1 MMKHKLTA
9 VATTLLLWVVA
20 FPEAAQGQTED
31 IRQAYIHTVPLGMI
45 AQFEEAVKQHVQWRK
60 QNNDPWEWTWY
71 QVVNGDGLGGIRYL
85 VRSGNHR
92 WADLDVRYAWEDRV
106 GAGRHF
112 ASTVGPYIESEDS
125 SIAQLDDALSRPL
138 DDYSAI
144 TLFAVTEFDVRLPGQ
159 FREAITKIGE
169 GLDRGNWERSYQWL
183 MEAYGGGTTDATLV
197 IPAENWGGLA
207 PPEKPLPVLLAEVYG
222 EQEAS
227 DLMQQFATS
236 IRSQTSYT
244 LRVRPDLLLP

>member
-1 MMKHKLTA
+1 MKTKLTA
-9 VATTLLLWVVA
+9 LATALLLCVVA
-20 FPEAAQGQTED
+20 LPAAAQGQTEN

-159 FREAITKIGE
+159 FREAITRIGE

-197 IPAENWGGLA
+197 IPAENWSGLA

>member
-1 MMKHKLTA
+1 MKTKLTA
-9 VATTLLLWVVA
+9 LATTLLLWVVA

-31 IRQAYIHTVPLGMI
+31 IAQSYVHTVQPEMI
-45 AQFEEAVKQHVQWRK
+45 AQFEEAVKQHMQWRK

-71 QVVNGDGLGGIRYL
+71 QVVNGGLGRYL

-92 WADLDVRYAWEDRV
+92 WADLDVRDAWEDRV
-106 GAGRHF
+106 GAVPNF
-112 ASTVGPYIESEDS
+112 LATVGPFFESEDS
-125 SIAQLDDALSRPL
+125 SISQLDGALSRPP
-138 DDYSAI
+138 DDLSAI

-169 GLDRGNWERSYQWL
+169 GLDRANWGRSYLWQ
-183 MEAYGGGTTDATLV
+183 MGANGGTTDAALV
-197 IPAENWGGLA
+197 IPAENWAGLA
-207 PPEKPLPVLLAEVYG
+207 PPAKALPEILAEVYG

-227 DLMQQFATS
+227 DLMQELQSS

-244 LRVRPDLLLP
+244 LRVRPDLSLP

>member
-1 MMKHKLTA
+1 MMKTKLTA
-9 VATTLLLWVVA
+9 LATALLLCVVA
-20 FPEAAQGQTED
+20 LPATAQGQTEN

-45 AQFEEAVKQHVQWRK
+45 AQFEEAVKQHTQWRK

-71 QVVNGDGLGGIRYL
+71 QVVNGDGPGGIRYL

-92 WADLDVRYAWEDRV
+92 WADLDDRYAWDERV

-138 DDYSAI
+138 NDNSAI
-144 TLFAVTEFDVRLPGQ
+144 TLVAVTEFDVRLPGQ

-169 GLDRGNWERSYQWL
+169 GLDRGNWERPYQWL

-207 PPEKPLPVLLAEVYG
+207 PPENPLPVLLAEVYG

-244 LRVRPDLLLP
+244 LRVRPDLSLP

>member
-1 MMKHKLTA
+1 MMKNRLTA
-9 VATTLLLWVVA
+9 VAATLLLWVVA
-20 FPEAAQGQTED
+20 FPEGAQGQTED

-71 QVVNGDGLGGIRYL
+71 QVVNGDGLGGIRYM

-92 WADLDVRYAWEDRV
+92 WADLDVRYAWDDRV

-144 TLFAVTEFDVRLPGQ
+144 TLFAVTDFDVRLPGQ
-159 FREAITKIGE
+159 FRDAIARIGE
-169 GLDRGNWERSYQWL
+169 GLDRGNWGRPYLWQ
-183 MEAYGGGTTDATLV
+183 MGANGGTTDAGLV
-197 IPAENWGGLA
+197 VPAENWGELA
-207 PPEKPLPVLLAEVYG
+207 PPAKTLPMVLAEVYG
-222 EQEAS
+222 EQEARE
-227 DLMQQFATS
+227 LLQQFTRS
-236 IRSQTSYT
+236 IRSQNSYT
-244 LRVRPDLLLP
+244 HRVRRDLSLP

>member
-1 MMKHKLTA
+1 MMKNKLTA

-31 IRQAYIHTVPLGMI
+31 IRQAYIHTVPLGMV

-71 QVVNGDGLGGIRYL
+71 QVVNGDGLGGIRYM

-92 WADLDVRYAWEDRV
+92 WADLDVRYAWDDRV

-138 DDYSAI
+138 DDYSEI
-144 TLFAVTEFDVRLPGQ
+144 TLFAVTAFDVRLPGQ

-169 GLDRGNWERSYQWL
+169 GLDRGDWERSYQWL
-183 MEAYGGGTTDATLV
+183 MEAYGEGTTDATLV
-197 IPAENWGGLA
+197 IPAENWSGLA

-227 DLMQQFATS
+227 DLMQQLATS
-236 IRSQTSYT
+236 IRSQTSYI
-244 LRVRPDLLLP
+244 LRVRPDLSLP

>member
-1 MMKHKLTA
+1 MKTKLTA
-9 VATTLLLWVVA
+9 LATTLLLWVVA

-31 IRQAYIHTVPLGMI
+31 IAQSYVHTVQPEMI

-71 QVVNGDGLGGIRYL
+71 QVVNGGRGRYL

-92 WADLDVRYAWEDRV
+92 WADLDVRYAWDDRV
-106 GAGRHF
+106 GAGPNF
-112 ASTVGPYIESEDS
+112 LATVGPFFESEDS
-125 SIAQLDDALSRPL
+125 SISQLDGALSRPL

-227 DLMQQFATS
+227 DLMQQLASS

-244 LRVRPDLLLP
+244 LRVRPDLSLP

>member
-1 MMKHKLTA
+1 MKTKLTA
-9 VATTLLLWVVA
+9 LATALLLCVVA
-20 FPEAAQGQTED
+20 LPATAQGQTED
-31 IRQAYIHTVPLGMI
+31 IRQAYIHTVPLGRI
-45 AQFEEAVKQHVQWRK
+45 AQFEEAVKHHAQWRK

-169 GLDRGNWERSYQWL
+169 GLDRGNWERSYQCL
-183 MEAYGGGTTDATLV
+183 MEAYGGGTTDAMLV
-197 IPAENWGGLA
+197 IPAENWAGLA
-207 PPEKPLPVLLAEVYG
+207 PPAKPLPMLLAEVYG

-244 LRVRPDLLLP
+244 LRVRPDLSLP